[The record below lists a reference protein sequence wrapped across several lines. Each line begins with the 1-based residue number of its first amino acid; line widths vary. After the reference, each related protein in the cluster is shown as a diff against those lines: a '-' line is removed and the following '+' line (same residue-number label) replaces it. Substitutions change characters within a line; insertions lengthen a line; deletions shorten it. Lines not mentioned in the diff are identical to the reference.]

1 MLTPIKVE
9 SKTSLCSSTSVTWSL
24 PITLVASSPSLSL
37 YVRIAPNTAQSLHS
51 RDPVE
56 LLVPCGSPHGSN
68 QSERGKVRG
77 GRSKRAASASRLMRS
92 LFQMCVGYFV
102 LLDSSRWLLVV
113 GCQWW
118 YDVVSTRLLQQLAR
132 LRPSL
137 VICIAAVSNKKRKT
151 RSPPS
156 DTVDLPDQEPP
167 ATPTVSLLSGRLHE
181 FVSEAN
187 SSWNCSGRVVFG
199 FEDTYTERAR
209 TQCGVKKLGRSSTKA
224 REEDERDRATVE
236 AAREKL
242 SQSWLVLI
250 SLSFAYRRE
259 ETARGSQSIYLIF
272 RGYNSLSMIK
282 KSPEVL
288 RSSLIKFLA
297 PLVAS
302 GQVDGG
308 IYLDYNDFD
317 VVLDEP
323 FASLIAAIPSLSVV
337 TGKVRLR
344 TALDVSCI
352 GYLAVFLL

>member
-1 MLTPIKVE
+1 MM
-9 SKTSLCSSTSVTWSL
+9 
-24 PITLVASSPSLSL
+24 
-37 YVRIAPNTAQSLHS
+37 
-51 RDPVE
+51 
-56 LLVPCGSPHGSN
+56 
-68 QSERGKVRG
+68 
-77 GRSKRAASASRLMRS
+77 GR
-92 LFQMCVGYFV
+92 
-102 LLDSSRWLLVV
+102 
-113 GCQWW
+113 
-118 YDVVSTRLLQQLAR
+118 
-132 LRPSL
+132 
-137 VICIAAVSNKKRKT
+137 
-151 RSPPS
+151 
-156 DTVDLPDQEPP
+156 
-167 ATPTVSLLSGRLHE
+167 TVSLLSGRLHE

-250 SLSFAYRRE
+250 SLGFAGIWLWGRPVEIHNRSGLVLLL
-259 ETARGSQSIYLIF
+259 RGSQSIYLIF

-302 GQVDGG
+302 GHVDGG

-337 TGKVRLR
+337 MGKVRLR
-344 TALDVSCI
+344 TALDWMRPLFVLYFDISRFVN
-352 GYLAVFLL
+352 LM